1 MAQDQTTTQDPT
13 TQYPEPEQPGK
24 QLDHPG
30 REQDMAQ
37 APDYGL
43 ESYRGSG
50 RLQGRKALITGGD
63 SGIGRAVALAFAREG
78 ADVMISYLNEDEDAA
93 ETCRLVEEAGR
104 KAVSAGGDIAD
115 EAHCGALVERCVREL
130 GGLDVLVNNAAFQT
144 THQSITE
151 FTTEEFDRAFKT
163 NVYALFWLCRAA
175 VPHLKPGASIINT
188 CSIQAYQPSPE
199 LLPYA
204 ATKAAIKN
212 FSQGLAQSV
221 AEKGIRVN
229 VVAPGPVWTPL
240 IPSTMPREKVEK
252 FGQDTPL
259 KRPAQPKEMAPIFV
273 LLASDEASYI
283 TGMVYGA
290 TGGDPLG

>member
-1 MAQDQTTTQDPT
+1 MSDPT
-13 TQYPEPEQPGK
+13 KAGPQPPQPAQQQDIPGTEQ
-24 QLDHPG
+24 QLTPKADHG
-30 REQDMAQ
+30 EV
-37 APDYGL
+37 
-43 ESYRGSG
+43 SYRGSG
-50 RLQGRKALITGGD
+50 RLQGKRALITGGD

>member
-1 MAQDQTTTQDPT
+1 
-13 TQYPEPEQPGK
+13 
-24 QLDHPG
+24 
-30 REQDMAQ
+30 
-37 APDYGL
+37 
-43 ESYRGSG
+43 
-50 RLQGRKALITGGD
+50 
-63 SGIGRAVALAFAREG
+63 
-78 ADVMISYLNEDEDAA
+78 
-93 ETCRLVEEAGR
+93 LVEEAGR
-104 KAVSAGGDIAD
+104 KAVSAAGDIAD

-204 ATKAAIKN
+204 STKAAIKN
-212 FSQGLAQSV
+212 FSQGLAQSL

-240 IPSTMPREKVEK
+240 IPSTMPPEKVEK

-259 KRPAQPKEMAPIFV
+259 GRPAQPKEMAPIFV